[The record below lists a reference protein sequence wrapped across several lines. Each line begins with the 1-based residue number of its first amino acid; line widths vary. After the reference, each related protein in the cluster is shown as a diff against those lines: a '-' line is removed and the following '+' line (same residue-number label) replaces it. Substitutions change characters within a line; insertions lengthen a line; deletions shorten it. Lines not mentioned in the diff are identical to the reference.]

1 MKIRLLTVGII
12 SQSYVE
18 REIEMGVEKKNT
30 QQLFVSCVIPK
41 KGKPYVEIL
50 VLGDEEAQE
59 RTWVEVYNGNHQIK
73 CCQIDDI
80 WELNWGCVPSSRAGY
95 TKVYLDPC
103 YLGFELSINSVIKVH
118 DSEDPEDIELRSRPI
133 TIRMM

>member
-59 RTWVEVYNGNHQIK
+59 RTWVEVYN
-73 CCQIDDI
+73 
-80 WELNWGCVPSSRAGY
+80 ELNWGCVPSSRAGY